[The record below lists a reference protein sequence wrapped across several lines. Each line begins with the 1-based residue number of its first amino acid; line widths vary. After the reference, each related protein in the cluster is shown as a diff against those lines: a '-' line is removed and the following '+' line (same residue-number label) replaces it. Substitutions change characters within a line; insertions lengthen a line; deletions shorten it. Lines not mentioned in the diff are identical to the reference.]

1 MRTYA
6 LTKLSQLSMVFI
18 CALSLNTGVYAA
30 DNVMGKMINLAGK
43 QRMLTQKMSKEALL
57 VAKGIDTAANQA
69 NLKKTANLF
78 DKTLKGLKNG
88 DADLGLVKTE
98 NADII
103 KQLDQVAA
111 LWVNFKPLIDEI
123 AGGNAKAEVLA
134 KIAAGNVPLLKAMN
148 KAVKMYEKSAGS
160 TLSAEMATAINL
172 AGKQR
177 MLTQKMTKEL
187 LLVANNIAAEENKA
201 NLAKTTALFSK
212 TLTGL
217 VKGDAD
223 LGLVGTKSADILA
236 QLAIVEKLWAEYK
249 EVLAKVDTSTE
260 GLQKAAN
267 INLPLLKEMNK
278 AVGMYK

>member
-1 MRTYA
+1 MKSHA
-6 LTKLSQLSMVFI
+6 LTKLSQLAMVFI
-18 CALSLNTGVYAA
+18 CALSLNAGAYAA

-57 VAKGIDTAANQA
+57 VAKGIDATANQA

-98 NADII
+98 EADIV
-103 KQLDQVAA
+103 KQLDQVAT
-111 LWVNFKPLIDEI
+111 LWANFKPLIDEV
-123 AGGNAKAEVLA
+123 AGGNAKADVLA
-134 KIAAGNVPLLKAMN
+134 KIAAGNLPLLKAMN

-187 LLVANNIAAEENKA
+187 LLVANNIAADDNKA

-223 LGLVGTKSADILA
+223 LGLVGTKNADILA
-236 QLAIVEKLWAEYK
+236 QLAVVEKLWAEYK

-267 INLPLLKEMNK
+267 VNLPLLKEMNK